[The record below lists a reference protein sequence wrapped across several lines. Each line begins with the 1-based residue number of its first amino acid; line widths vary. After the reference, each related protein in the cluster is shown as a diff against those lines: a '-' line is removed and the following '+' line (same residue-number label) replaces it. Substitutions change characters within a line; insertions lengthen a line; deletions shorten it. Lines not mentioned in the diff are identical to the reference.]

1 MIRQRHPSSHQQ
13 HRSAPILMIWTFQL
27 QPLWVFTPPPRAAM
41 YHRRCHIHMHEMP
54 KRASFDLLLVLQ
66 QTSSFAWPYPWGSI
80 GHICSVNSVCLC
92 MVPMPRLMRYSIASS
107 AALTSV
113 HGSKADPVIEPL
125 SSMNFSLSF
134 LAPARR
140 IGPRRATS
148 PGKPRTFTRRHR
160 PAGACAPS
168 LDP

>member
-1 MIRQRHPSSHQQ
+1 
-13 HRSAPILMIWTFQL
+13 
-27 QPLWVFTPPPRAAM
+27 
-41 YHRRCHIHMHEMP
+41 MHEMP

-134 LAPARR
+134 PAPARR
-140 IGPRRATS
+140 IGPRRTTS
-148 PGKPRTFTRRHR
+148 PGKAPDFYQETPTSRSMR
-160 PAGACAPS
+160 PFLGSLTGGHSPPLALSRLHPS
-168 LDP
+168 WCSAS